1 MNFSPNLCE
10 ENWVDVTN
18 ERLENTFLIPVC
30 LSRPSSQQT
39 IEYRLLRPT
48 PPEATEGKGP
58 SAPVR
63 RVGDLFRVSTN
74 TDVSNRP
81 RLNKWTD

>member
-1 MNFSPNLCE
+1 MCE

-18 ERLENTFLIPVC
+18 ERLENTFLIPAS
-30 LSRPSSQQT
+30 LSRPSQQT

-48 PPEATEGKGP
+48 PPWREKVHLPRSTEFEIYVE
-58 SAPVR
+58 SR
-63 RVGDLFRVSTN
+63 RN

-81 RLNKWTD
+81 RLNK